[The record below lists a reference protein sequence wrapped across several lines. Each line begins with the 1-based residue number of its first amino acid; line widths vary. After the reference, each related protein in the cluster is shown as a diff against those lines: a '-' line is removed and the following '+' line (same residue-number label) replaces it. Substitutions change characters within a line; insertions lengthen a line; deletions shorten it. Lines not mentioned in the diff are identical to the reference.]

1 MSERDDSVYLNDML
15 DSIAAIREFIAGVD
29 YPAFLGDRK
38 TYSATV
44 RELEVIG
51 EASGKISETFKAQ
64 HPEIDWRTV
73 KDFRNVL
80 AHEYFNINSEIL
92 WDIIQ
97 NKLKPLQER
106 IAVLVKNRQS
116 NLNT

>member
-15 DSIAAIREFIAGVD
+15 DSITAIKEFISGLD
-29 YPAFLGDRK
+29 YPAFIEDRK

-51 EASGKISETFKAQ
+51 EASGKISEALKAQ
-64 HPEIDWRTV
+64 HPEIDWRTI

-92 WDIIQ
+92 WDIVQ
-97 NKLKPLQER
+97 NKLKPLKNQ
-106 IAVLVKNRQS
+106 IAVLVKK
-116 NLNT
+116 

>member
-15 DSIAAIREFIAGVD
+15 DSITAIKGFISGLD
-29 YPAFLGDRK
+29 YPAFLDDRK

-51 EASGKISETFKAQ
+51 AASGKISEALKAQ
-64 HPEIDWRTV
+64 HPEIDWRTI

-80 AHEYFNINSEIL
+80 AHEFSTL
-92 WDIIQ
+92 
-97 NKLKPLQER
+97 
-106 IAVLVKNRQS
+106 IAKSFGTKFKTSLSR
-116 NLNT
+116 

>member
-1 MSERDDSVYLNDML
+1 MSERDDTVYLGDML
-15 DSIAAIREFIAGVD
+15 DSITAINEFISGLD
-29 YPAFLGDRK
+29 YSAFLKDRK

-44 RELEVIG
+44 RELEIIG
-51 EASGKISETFKAQ
+51 EASGKLSETFKTL
-64 HPEIDWRTV
+64 HSEIDWRTI

-97 NKLKPLQER
+97 HKLDPLKQNILIFFKPESS
-106 IAVLVKNRQS
+106 A
-116 NLNT
+116 

>member
-1 MSERDDSVYLNDML
+1 MSERDDSVYVNDML
-15 DSIAAIREFIAGVD
+15 DAIGAIKGFISGMD

-51 EASGKISETFKAQ
+51 EASGKISEALKAE
-64 HPEIDWRTV
+64 HPEIDWRTI

-80 AHEYFNINSEIL
+80 AHEYFNINGEIL
-92 WDIIQ
+92 WDIVQ
-97 NKLKPLQER
+97 NKLEPLKNQ
-106 IAVLVKNRQS
+106 IAVLAII
-116 NLNT
+116 

>member
-1 MSERDDSVYLNDML
+1 MSERDDSVYLHDML
-15 DSIAAIREFIAGVD
+15 DSITAITEFISGLD
-29 YPAFLGDRK
+29 YPAFLRDRK

-51 EASGKISETFKAQ
+51 EASGKISEILKAE
-64 HPEIDWRTV
+64 HPEIDWRTI

-80 AHEYFNINSEIL
+80 AHEYFSINSEIL

-97 NKLKPLQER
+97 NKLEPLKQNILFFFKPESP
-106 IAVLVKNRQS
+106 A
-116 NLNT
+116 

>member
-1 MSERDDSVYLNDML
+1 MSERDDSVYLSDML
-15 DSIAAIREFIAGVD
+15 DSITAIKGFIFGLD
-29 YPAFLGDRK
+29 YPAFLEDRK

-51 EASGKISETFKAQ
+51 EASGKISDTLKAQ
-64 HPEIDWRTV
+64 HPEIDWRTI

-92 WDIIQ
+92 WDIVQ
-97 NKLKPLQER
+97 NKLEPLKNQ
-106 IAVLVKNRQS
+106 IAVLVKN
-116 NLNT
+116 N

>member
-1 MSERDDSVYLNDML
+1 MSERDDSVYLNDIL
-15 DSIAAIREFIAGVD
+15 DSITAKKEFISGLD
-29 YPAFLGDRK
+29 YPAFIEDRK

-51 EASGKISETFKAQ
+51 EATGKISETLKSQ
-64 HPEIDWRTV
+64 HPEIDWRTI

-92 WDIIQ
+92 WDIVQ
-97 NKLKPLQER
+97 NKLEPLKNQ
-106 IAVLVKNRQS
+106 IAALAKNS
-116 NLNT
+116 

>member
-1 MSERDDSVYLNDML
+1 MSERDDSVYVNDML
-15 DSIAAIREFIAGVD
+15 DSIAAIKGFISGLD
-29 YPAFLGDRK
+29 YSAFLGDRK

-51 EASGKISETFKAQ
+51 EASGKISDTLKAQ
-64 HPEIDWRTV
+64 HPDIDWRTI

-92 WDIIQ
+92 WDIVQ
-97 NKLKPLQER
+97 NKLEPLRNQ
-106 IAVLVKNRQS
+106 IAILVKI
-116 NLNT
+116 

>member
-1 MSERDDSVYLNDML
+1 MSERDDSVYVNDML
-15 DSIAAIREFIAGVD
+15 DAIAAIEGFISGLD
-29 YPAFLGDRK
+29 YPAFFADRK

-51 EASGKISETFKAQ
+51 EASGKISETLKAQ
-64 HPEIDWRTV
+64 HPEIDWRTI

-92 WDIIQ
+92 WDIVQ
-97 NKLKPLQER
+97 NKLEPLKNQ
-106 IAVLVKNRQS
+106 IVILVKI
-116 NLNT
+116 

>member
-1 MSERDDSVYLNDML
+1 MTLFIYMTC
-15 DSIAAIREFIAGVD
+15 DSIAAIKGFIAGLD
-29 YPAFLGDRK
+29 YPAFLEDRK

-51 EASGKISETFKAQ
+51 EASGKISETVKAQ

-92 WDIIQ
+92 WDIAQ
-97 NKLKPLQER
+97 NKLEPLKQNILVFLKPGSP
-106 IAVLVKNRQS
+106 A
-116 NLNT
+116 

>member
-1 MSERDDSVYLNDML
+1 MSERDDSVYVNDML
-15 DSIAAIREFIAGVD
+15 DSITAIKGFISGLD

-51 EASGKISETFKAQ
+51 EASGKISDTLKAQ
-64 HPEIDWRTV
+64 HPDIDWRTI

-92 WDIIQ
+92 WDIVQ
-97 NKLKPLQER
+97 NKLEPLRNQ
-106 IAVLVKNRQS
+106 IAILVKI
-116 NLNT
+116 